1 MAGIVTTN
9 IDKPGAIHVES
20 GITKALISDLQLL
33 TPQVYNKYVEK
44 YGKEA
49 YDNFFM
55 WLSVY
60 GGMEEVK
67 NDEFSWY
74 ENRGKLHQAVSNLTA
89 VVAPAAGATV
99 TVTLPAAD
107 HYNSGTQS
115 APVPGESVFV
125 ASSNIE
131 GVILS
136 KNDDTA
142 NAHTITIRP
151 KKSTQ
156 AFVSAGSANLLA
168 GEVILLAGFTD
179 VGEASTEGASRLHL
193 DEKFTNYVTEIRHD
207 WSATDKAEMTEV
219 WYNSGVSGSAPASQ
233 AGSSYFTY
241 KGLVKAN
248 QEFLNNLNFKMM
260 RGDVQNNTG
269 LSGSKGSQGFI
280 PKIVQDGETVTY
292 TAGTLDLAKIHE
304 ITRVMDVNGCAKEN
318 LWLMDIFQSQSF
330 NDSLFAEFTAG
341 AWVWGQNEKSQEA
354 ALAYGVR
361 SILID
366 GYMFKAKKN
375 ASFNTEVVYGKTP
388 DTDYFRNFGII
399 IPQGEARDARDAS
412 KSYKNLQVMYQ
423 KPPKG
428 GSTGNGIRVWQ
439 HGGGSVN
446 ATDGT
451 MKDKISQITYRGSR
465 VVAANQFIVVQ
476 QA

>member
-1 MAGIVTTN
+1 MAGIATTN
-9 IDKPGAIHVES
+9 IDKPGAIHVEG
-20 GITKALISDLQLL
+20 GINRALISDLQLL
-33 TPQVYNKYVEK
+33 KPEVYGKYTEK

-49 YDNFFM
+49 FDNFFM
-55 WLSVY
+55 WLSVF

-67 NDEFSWY
+67 NREFSWY
-74 ENRGKLHQAVSNLTA
+74 ENRGKLMQAITNSAA

-115 APVPGESVFV
+115 APIAGETVRV

-131 GVILS
+131 GVILT
-136 KNDDTA
+136 KDDSVD
-142 NAHTITIRP
+142 NAHVLTIRP

-156 AFVSAGSANLLA
+156 AFVSAGSANLLQD
-168 GEVILLAGFTD
+168 EVILLAGFTD
-179 VGEASTEGASRLHL
+179 VGEASTEGASRTHL
-193 DEKFTNYVTEIRHD
+193 DEKFSNYITEIRHD
-207 WSATDKAEMTEV
+207 WSATDLAEMTEI
-219 WYNSGVSGSAPASQ
+219 WYNGGASGSAPASQ
-233 AGSSYFTY
+233 AGTSYFTY
-241 KGLVKAN
+241 KGLIKAN
-248 QEFLNNLNFKMM
+248 QEFLNNLDMKLM
-260 RGDVQNNTG
+260 RGDLQNNTG
-269 LSGSKGSQGFI
+269 LSGSTGSQGFI
-280 PKIVQDGETVTY
+280 PKIVADGETVTY

-318 LWLMDIFQSQSF
+318 MWLMDIFQSQSF
-330 NDSLFAEFTAG
+330 NDSLFAEYAAG
-341 AWVWGQNEKSQEA
+341 AWVWGTSDRSQEA
-354 ALAYGVR
+354 AIAYGVR

-366 GYMFKAKKN
+366 GYLFKAKKYTG
-375 ASFNTEVVYGKTP
+375 FNTEVVYGKTP
-388 DTDYFRNFGII
+388 TNDYFRNFGII
-399 IPQGEARDARDAS
+399 IPQGETRDARDAS

-423 KPPKG
+423 RPPKG

-451 MKDKISQITYRGSR
+451 MKDKVSQITYRGTR
-465 VVAANQFIVVQ
+465 VTKANQFIVVQ

>member
-1 MAGIVTTN
+1 MSIPTTN
-9 IDKPGAIHVES
+9 IDKPGAIYVE
-20 GITKALISDLQLL
+20 GGVNRALISDLQLL

-55 WLSVY
+55 WLSVF
-60 GGMEEVK
+60 GGKEEVK
-67 NDEFSWY
+67 NREYSWY
-74 ENRGKLHQAVSNLTA
+74 ENRGKLHQAVSVNAQIT
-89 VVAPAAGATV
+89 APAAGATV
-99 TVTLPAAD
+99 TITLAAGD
-107 HYNSGTQS
+107 HYNGGTQS

-131 GVILS
+131 GVILT
-136 KNDDTA
+136 KDDSVDS
-142 NAHTITIRP
+142 AHVLTIRP

-168 GEVILLAGFTD
+168 NEVILLAGFTD
-179 VGEASTEGASRLHL
+179 VGEASTEGGSRVHL

-207 WSATDKAEMTEV
+207 WSATDLAEMTEV
-219 WYNSGVSGSAPASQ
+219 WYNSGVSGSAPAQQ
-233 AGSSYFTY
+233 AGTSYYTL
-241 KGLVKAN
+241 KGLYKAN
-248 QEFLNNLNFKMM
+248 QEFLNNINFKLM

-269 LSGSKGSQGFI
+269 LSGSTGSQGFI

-318 LWLMDIFQSQSF
+318 IWLQDIFQSQSF
-330 NDSLFAEFTAG
+330 SDSLFAEFTAG
-341 AWVWGQNEKSQEA
+341 AWVWGSNDKSQEA

-366 GYMFKAKKN
+366 GYMFKVKKTTN
-375 ASFNTEVVYGKTP
+375 FNTEVVYGKTP
-388 DTDYFRNFGII
+388 TTDYFRNFGII
-399 IPQGEARDARDAS
+399 VPQGETRDARDAS
-412 KSYKNLQVMYQ
+412 KSYKNLQVMSM

-428 GSTGNGIRVWQ
+428 GSIGNGIRVWQ

-446 ATDGT
+446 PTDGT
-451 MKDKISQITYRGSR
+451 MKDKISQITYLGSR
-465 VVAANQFIVVQ
+465 VVAPNQFIVVQ

>member
-1 MAGIVTTN
+1 MSISTTN
-9 IDKPGAIHVES
+9 INNPGSIYVADGVNR
-20 GITKALISDLQLL
+20 ALISDLQLL

-55 WLSVY
+55 WLSVF
-60 GGMEEVK
+60 GGKEEVK
-67 NDEFSWY
+67 NREFSWF
-74 ENRGKLHQAVSNLTA
+74 ENRGKLHQAVTNSAAIL
-89 VVAPAAGATV
+89 APAAGASV
-99 TVTLPAAD
+99 VITLPAAD

-136 KNDDTA
+136 KDESTD
-142 NAHTITIRP
+142 NAHTITVRP
-151 KKSTQ
+151 KKSTL
-156 AFVSAGSANLLA
+156 AFVSAGSANLQQN
-168 GEVILLAGFTD
+168 EIILLAGFTD
-179 VGEASTEGASRLHL
+179 VGEASTEGASRTHL

-207 WSATDKAEMTEV
+207 WSATDLAEMTEIY
-219 WYNSGVSGSAPASQ
+219 YNSGVSGSAPASQ
-233 AGSSYFTY
+233 AGTSYFTY
-241 KGLVKAN
+241 KGLVKSC
-248 QEFLNNLNFKMM
+248 QEFLNNMNFKLM

-269 LSGSKGSQGFI
+269 LSGSTGSQGFI

-292 TAGTLDLAKIHE
+292 TTGTLDLAKIHE

-318 LWLMDIFQSQSF
+318 IWLMDIFQSQSF
-330 NDSLFAEFTAG
+330 SDSLFAEFTAG

-366 GYMFKAKKN
+366 GYLFKAKKN

-388 DTDYFRNFGII
+388 TTDYFRNFGVI

-428 GSTGNGIRVWQ
+428 GSIGNGIRVWQ

-451 MKDKISQITYRGSR
+451 MRDKVSQIAYMGSR
-465 VVAANQFIVVQ
+465 VVAPNQFIVVQ